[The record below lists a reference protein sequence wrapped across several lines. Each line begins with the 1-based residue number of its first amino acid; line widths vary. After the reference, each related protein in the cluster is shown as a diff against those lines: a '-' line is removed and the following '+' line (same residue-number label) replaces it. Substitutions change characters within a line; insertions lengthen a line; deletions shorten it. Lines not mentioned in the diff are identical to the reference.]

1 MCTSNWQNISYN
13 IDLIRKINPKSIL
26 DLGVGF
32 GRWGILSR
40 EFLEIWDNEKYPT
53 RWERVI
59 DGVEIFSD
67 YIKPY
72 HYLFYNEIYF
82 TDALFFMRE
91 NQKKY
96 DLIICGDII
105 EHMEKE
111 DGFELISLCLKN
123 SKYLLIN
130 IPLGKNWVQTK
141 KYDNIYEEHK
151 SVWEKK
157 DFKKYRYKKI
167 KIFDDIWLRKF
178 AVILLSENILT
189 YRKDFKTKYGKYFR
203 IKNILNNKL
212 HLKIITG
219 YIEKI
224 KK

>member
-53 RWERVI
+53 RWEGVI

-67 YIKPY
+67 YIKRY
-72 HYLFYNEIYF
+72 HYLFYNEIHF

-91 NQKKY
+91 NKKKY

-111 DGFELISLCLKN
+111 DGLELVSLCLKN
-123 SKYLLIN
+123 AKYLLIN

-157 DFKKYRYKKI
+157 DFKKYKHKKI

-178 AVILLSENILT
+178 AVVLLSENILT